1 MPLRAWA
8 LPLAAD
14 SSVRGGL
21 MVSQGLSRGLA
32 SLTCSFRFH
41 AYGFVPLVIPL
52 KAGHAL
58 LSCKPYVIG
67 Y

>member
-1 MPLRAWA
+1 
-8 LPLAAD
+8 
-14 SSVRGGL
+14 

-41 AYGFVPLVIPL
+41 AYGFLPLVIPL
-52 KAGHAL
+52 KAAHAL
-58 LSCKPYVIG
+58 LSRKPYVIG